1 MRGNH
6 KSVKNYSITHF
17 QCHARVTIFKDKKL
31 RFLRRRATFLE
42 GKIEKKTQI
51 FIISDALCIKFSGV
65 LSFLI
70 ASKDF
75 DLQIK
80 VKFFKQKP

>member
-6 KSVKNYSITHF
+6 KSVKNDSITHF
-17 QCHARVTIFKDKKL
+17 QCHAIFKDKKL

-80 VKFFKQKP
+80 VNFFKQKP